1 MPPGKRRFPLRVSS
15 EYIVCM
21 RFHGARLHEKEREVG
36 KGSIMSATNGVKVVV
51 TGFGAITP
59 LGNDVA
65 STWEALRSGRS
76 GAAPITKFDASNFP
90 VRFAAEVKGFDPS
103 LYMDKKLVRRFDSYM
118 HFAYAAAAEA
128 MQSAGLDKEKIANLG
143 ADRCGMLIGSG
154 IGGMQA
160 HFEEAD
166 AYVKGGYKKVSPFFI
181 PAMIPNMASG
191 MLAIEYGFQGLNFA
205 VCSACAT
212 SNHAIFSALR
222 FLRAGDADLILCGGT
237 EVGVNIMSLAGFIAE
252 KALSTRNDAP
262 EKASRPFDK
271 ERDGFVLGEGAA
283 LLVLE
288 TESFAKK
295 RGAKILAEIAGAG
308 ASCDAHHMTAPCPDG
323 SGAARAMRAALKDA
337 GISPTEVD
345 YVNAHGTSTP
355 LGDRGEVQA
364 VKSVLGDHAYAIK
377 MNSTKS
383 MTGHLLGTAGGL
395 EAIVCI
401 QTILNSYIHP
411 TINLENP
418 DEGLDLDFVP
428 NVGKECAVHTA
439 LSNSFGFGGHNSSIA
454 IRKYPA

>member
-1 MPPGKRRFPLRVSS
+1 MP
-15 EYIVCM
+15 
-21 RFHGARLHEKEREVG
+21 AEK
-36 KGSIMSATNGVKVVV
+36 IVV
-51 TGFGAITP
+51 TGLGAVTP
-59 LGNDVA
+59 LGLDVA
-65 STWEALRSGRS
+65 STWEALCAGRS
-76 GAAPITKFDASNFP
+76 GAAPITKFDVSAFP
-90 VRFAAEVKGFDPS
+90 VRFGAEVKGFDPT
-103 LYMDKKLVRRFDSYM
+103 LYMDRKLVRRFDSYM

-128 MQSAGLDKEKIANLG
+128 FKSAGLDKEKIQALG
-143 ADRCGMLIGSG
+143 ADRCGTIIGSG

-160 HFEEAD
+160 HFEESD
-166 AYVKGGYKKVSPFFI
+166 AYIKGGYKKVSPFFI

-191 MLAIEYGFQGLNFA
+191 MLAIEYGLKGLNFA
-205 VCSACAT
+205 VSSACAT

-222 FLRAGDADLILCGGT
+222 SLRAGDADLIICGGS
-237 EVGVNIMSLAGFIAE
+237 EVGVNVMSLAGFIAE

-271 ERDGFVLGEGAA
+271 DRDGFVLGEGST
-283 LLVLE
+283 LLILE

-308 ASCDAHHMTAPCPDG
+308 ASCDAYHMTAPSPDG
-323 SGAARAMRAALKDA
+323 SGAARSMLAALKDA
-337 GISPTEVD
+337 GIEPHEVD

-364 VKSVLGDHAYAIK
+364 VKSVLGEHASKVK

-383 MTGHLLGTAGGL
+383 MSGHLLGAAGGL

-401 QTILNSYIHP
+401 QSIINSFIHP

-428 NVGKECAVHTA
+428 NVGRECTVNCA
-439 LSNSFGFGGHNSSIA
+439 LSNSFGFGGHNSSVV
-454 IRKYPA
+454 IRKYSA